1 MSVSLDLII
10 PTYLPDQKLDLLLE
24 RIRKQSVQPNR
35 ILLLNTKIT
44 GKEDVVDCYIEKY
57 GVEVYQIE
65 QKEFDHGGTRDYGA
79 SLSDADYVMFMTQD
93 AVPVDSHLIVSLLQA
108 FEEDEQTA
116 LCYARQIA
124 GKHGDVLEQY
134 TREFNYPDK
143 DILKS
148 KEDLKTMGIKAF
160 FCSDVCAV
168 YKKKVYDEL
177 GGFVKKTIFA
187 EDAIMGYKML
197 MADYKIK
204 YSKDAKVVHSHN
216 YNYMQQLRRNFDVG
230 VAHQEYKEIFGS
242 VQSVPEGVKLV
253 KETGKQLIKER
264 KYLQLADLFFASG
277 FKFLG
282 YKLGCYYKR
291 LPERM
296 VLWLTSFKP
305 YWNR

>member
-1 MSVSLDLII
+1 MNYSLDLII

-35 ILLLNTKIT
+35 ILLLNTT
-44 GKEDVVDCYIEKY
+44 VSGEEDIVTPYIEKY
-57 GVEVYQIE
+57 GVEVYQID

-79 SLSDADYVMFMTQD
+79 SLSDADYLMFMTQD
-93 AVPVDSHLIVSLLQA
+93 AVPVDSHLISNLVKA
-108 FEEDEQTA
+108 FEEDAQIS

-143 DILKS
+143 DIVKG
-148 KEDLKTMGIKAF
+148 KEELATMGIKAF

-168 YKKKVYDEL
+168 YKKSVYDEL

-187 EDAIMGYKML
+187 EDAIMAYHMI

-204 YSKDAKVVHSHN
+204 YSKDAKVIHSHN
-216 YNYMQQLRRNFDVG
+216 YNYMQQFKRNFDVG
-230 VAHQEYKEIFGS
+230 VAHSQYHEIFGS

-253 KETGKQLIKER
+253 KETSRQMIEEK
-264 KYLQLADLFFASG
+264 KYLQLVDLFFASG

-282 YKLGCYYKR
+282 YKFGCHYKS
-291 LPERM
+291 LPESI
-296 VLWLTSFKP
+296 VLKMTSFKP
-305 YWNR
+305 YWNK